1 MATQFDYFG
10 FKYEIL
16 EDKKNE
22 VALIDATSGQGHVT
36 VPKQVEYEGKTYT
49 VTVIG
54 YRLVKNY
61 KNVETDKRKTV
72 KWEECEAIK
81 IGAFGRYR
89 TKGLIKVSDLYGA
102 KEKVSEDWNES
113 VTSVKLPD
121 SIKIIDDSAF
131 RMCSNLEE
139 VNIPDGV
146 TSIGKSAFWACEN
159 LKQLV
164 IPDSVMSIEEAAFMY
179 VKRLETINIPH
190 SITVIKNCSFDS
202 CKKLKKI
209 VIPDTVTTIEAGA
222 FRDSGLEEITIPS
235 SVKTI
240 GAVAFYNYHYIDNK
254 EVSVLKTVNI
264 MNDEGNVVI
273 HPKAFCPEGVTI
285 NYLGYKAPKRQ
296 KEDTTSKPA
305 APAKEKADAPA
316 KGATIDLEKL
326 IQAALADGV
335 VTDKERSILIKKV
348 KEAGGD
354 VDEFELLLDARIYEA
369 TQKHAKTEPKASP
382 VKEKKETPKE
392 APKAEKKPTE
402 VKKETPAA
410 ATKATTDEGRKV
422 WENMEKDVKPA
433 LQIMDNIV
441 AALPFVKDG
450 SYQVNYASKNYIGF
464 AQNGKAKNFAVFF
477 PQGKAL
483 SASAGMDKSPEI
495 DKIGKVLPSFEHK
508 VDSRNNGSYTF
519 KFPVD
524 KAVTAEQIKAAVSIL
539 DMARKNF
546 EK

>member
-1 MATQFDYFG
+1 M
-10 FKYEIL
+10 EIKL
-16 EDKKNE
+16 PSK
-22 VALIDATSGQGHVT
+22 L
-36 VPKQVEYEGKTYT
+36 
-49 VTVIG
+49 TVIRSSTFQEC
-54 YRLVKNY
+54 RLK
-61 KNVETDKRKTV
+61 
-72 KWEECEAIK
+72 
-81 IGAFGRYR
+81 
-89 TKGLIKVSDLYGA
+89 
-102 KEKVSEDWNES
+102 
-113 VTSVKLPD
+113 
-121 SIKIIDDSAF
+121 KII
-131 RMCSNLEE
+131 
-139 VNIPDGV
+139 
-146 TSIGKSAFWACEN
+146 
-159 LKQLV
+159 
-164 IPDSVMSIEEAAFMY
+164 IPDS
-179 VKRLETINIPH
+179 
-190 SITVIKNCSFDS
+190 
-202 CKKLKKI
+202 
-209 VIPDTVTTIEAGA
+209 VTTIEACA
-222 FRDSGLEEITIPS
+222 FRNSYLEEITIPS

-240 GAVAFYNYHYIDNK
+240 GDKAFYNYHFIDGK
-254 EVSVLKTVNI
+254 KVSVLKTVNI

-273 HPKAFCPEGVTI
+273 HPEAFCPEGITI
-285 NYLGYKAPKRQ
+285 NHLGYKAPKRQ

-305 APAKEKADAPA
+305 APAKEKAEAPA
-316 KGATIDLEKL
+316 KGASIDLEKL

-369 TQKHAKTEPKASP
+369 TQKHTKTEPKASP

-392 APKAEKKPTE
+392 APKVEKKPAE
-402 VKKETPAA
+402 VNKEGPAA

-433 LQIMDNIV
+433 LKIMDNIV